1 MINLTAAPQSGCV
14 RNLESGWIAAALVV
28 LAAASA
34 CNAQEFPNRPLR
46 LLTPYGAGGSYDGLS
61 RVMAEKLSEQF
72 GQQVIVDNRPG
83 AAGRIGMA
91 IAVKLAPDGYN
102 LLMIGNT
109 QTIAPSVYGKVPYDL
124 ERDLDGLSMVATIT
138 NVLVINPK
146 VQAKTVQEFVGIA
159 RSKPGAVR
167 FGSGGTGGI
176 THLAGELFKSMTGT
190 DLVHVPYK
198 AGALAMNAVLGGE
211 VEMNILNMLNAAP
224 HVRSGR
230 LRGLGVSGL
239 KRSSFLPELP
249 TLDESGV
256 KGYEIVEFY
265 LMMVPTR
272 TPAPLVRRLHAEVVK
287 AVNSVELQDRF
298 KNLSSEPATASPAE
312 TKAYLLR
319 EMAKYAK
326 IVKEVGIKAD

>member
-1 MINLTAAPQSGCV
+1 MTTLPFFDRVRLFKSESIGATA
-14 RNLESGWIAAALVV
+14 LLFFAAVGV
-28 LAAASA
+28 CSA
-34 CNAQEFPNRPLR
+34 QDYPNRPLR

-61 RVMAEKLSEQF
+61 RVMAEKLTEQF

-91 IAVKLAPDGYN
+91 IGVKLAPDGYN

-109 QTIAPSVYGKVPYDL
+109 QTIAPSVYGKAPYDL
-124 ERDLDGLSMVATIT
+124 ERDFDGLSMVATIT

-146 VQAKTVQEFVGIA
+146 VPAKTVREFVSLA
-159 RSKPGAVR
+159 KSKSGTIR

-190 DLVHVPYK
+190 NLIHVPYK
-198 AGALAMNAVLGGE
+198 FGAQAMTAAVGGE
-211 VEMNILNMLNAAP
+211 IEMNILNMLNAAP

-249 TLDESGV
+249 TLDESGI

-265 LMMVPTR
+265 SMVVPAK
-272 TPAPLVRRLHAEVVK
+272 TPAALVKRLHAEVVK
-287 AVNSVELQDRF
+287 AVNSNELKDRF
-298 KNLSSEPATASPAE
+298 KNLSSEPVTASPAE
-312 TKAYLLR
+312 TKAHILR
-319 EMAKYAK
+319 EQAKYAK
-326 IVKEVGIKAD
+326 IVKDVGIKAE